1 MQGEQAARAG
11 KIPNRGNIGVI
22 RFIYNRFD
30 AIFCKPTRTSIPQH
44 GIEPVTP
51 LNAHPLRSVRLGW
64 HSPAFRLLSVS
75 QNLHVN
81 FGGTWPALHHHAA
94 ATAFSD
100 EIGRQLDNG
109 LIGG

>member
-1 MQGEQAARAG
+1 M
-11 KIPNRGNIGVI
+11 I

-51 LNAHPLRSVRLGW
+51 LYAHPLRACDLDGILRLFGCLYGVTEL
-64 HSPAFRLLSVS
+64 AREFRRLLA
-75 QNLHVN
+75 
-81 FGGTWPALHHHAA
+81 GLHHHGAGLAA